1 MRGIHLIRI
10 PIILFLLLGSQN
22 QSSGYFDPQKN
33 QKPLQHEVTVTLK
46 LVHVYVLDKNGNP
59 VTDLTKEDFILY
71 DNGKLQTITDFEKH
85 LLLKPEKKVEEEI
98 AKTELPPPEDVSP
111 MMNRKFFL
119 ILDMDRN
126 SAVGISKSKKAALH
140 FIDTQLQPTDE
151 VSVFSYSFIRRLVVH
166 QYLTSDHEKVK
177 EVIRKMKE
185 VPGNLLP
192 ENSSPSGGIGEII
205 IDRDVASLEIID
217 ITNIFIKIIKEFAE
231 ALRYIPGYKNIIL
244 FSAGLQEYLLTSPEQ
259 VLLEKYEDMSKE
271 FAASNSPV
279 YTVNTSDAPH
289 PLSLQMLSKLSGG
302 KYFHNVDYYEK
313 IAKQIQDVT
322 SNYYVLG
329 YYINEKWD
337 GRYHEIKV
345 EVKRSGCIVHAQGGY
360 FNPKPFSEFSEF
372 EKQLHLVELALSEKP
387 YFEEPLRFTLL
398 PLLCSNRDESNLVLL
413 SEIPLFKMKEVVRQK
428 TEMVTFIFDEENNIA
443 DESKGEVNFSTIPQD
458 IIYHY
463 AIKSLSPGQYKC
475 SMVIRN
481 TETGNGA
488 VASSS
493 VKIPEEIDSGIRLY
507 PPLLLIPE
515 KEAFYLRA
523 SVIQEEKSE
532 REPLSLIDIY
542 PFLSKKYSPL
552 VEDLEQGITRLLA
565 VVRCSFVNIQKPD
578 IDLLVYLS
586 LNSSEE
592 KTLLPFSMLSSK
604 QEEDTDILLIE
615 ILLPDLEPGE
625 YSLDFIAEEINKKS
639 KSQVNRTL
647 RVK

>member
-1 MRGIHLIRI
+1 MRK
-10 PIILFLLLGSQN
+10 LLLILIAFSLISALPAN
-22 QSSGYFDPQKN
+22 P
-33 QKPLQHEVTVTLK
+33 KPTQEKKSEIQLQHEVTVTLK
-46 LVHVYVLDKNGNP
+46 LVQVYVLDKNGNP

-85 LLLKPEKKVEEEI
+85 LLLKPEKKVSEEI
-98 AKTELPPPEDVSP
+98 AKTELPPPEDVSSR
-111 MMNRKFFL
+111 MNRKFFL

-126 SAVGISKSKKAALH
+126 SAVGIRKSKKAALH

-177 EVIRKMKE
+177 EVIKKIRE

-192 ENSSPSGGIGEII
+192 ENSSPKGGIGEII
-205 IDRDVASLEIID
+205 IDRDIPSLEIID
-217 ITNIFIKIIKEFAE
+217 ITNIFIEIIKELAKS
-231 ALRYIPGYKNIIL
+231 LRHITGYKNIIL
-244 FSAGLQEYLLTSPEQ
+244 FSGGLQDNLLISSEQ

-302 KYFHNVDYYEK
+302 KYFHDVDYYEK
-313 IAKQIQDVT
+313 IAEQIQDVT

-360 FNPKPFSEFSEF
+360 FNPKPFSKFSEF
-372 EKQLHLVELALSEKP
+372 EKQLHLMELALSEKP
-387 YFEEPLRFTLL
+387 HFQEPLRF
-398 PLLCSNRDESNLVLL
+398 PLLTLPCSNRKESNLVLL
-413 SEIPLFKMKEVVRQK
+413 SEIPLFNMKEVTRQK
-428 TEMVTFIFDEENNIA
+428 TEMVTFIFDEENNII
-443 DESKGEVNFSTIPQD
+443 DSSRGEINFSTIPQD
-458 IIYHY
+458 IVYHY
-463 AIKSLSPGQYKC
+463 AIKSLSPGEYKC

-493 VKIPEEIDSGIRLY
+493 TEIPEGIDYGIRLY

-515 KEAFYLRA
+515 KEAFYLKA
-523 SVIQEEKSE
+523 SIAQEEKRE
-532 REPLSLIDIY
+532 KEPLSLIDIY
-542 PFLSKKYSPL
+542 PFLTKKCSPL
-552 VEDLEQGITRLLA
+552 IEELDEGIKRLYA
-565 VVRCSFVNIQKPD
+565 VVRCSVVHVQKPG
-578 IDLLVYLS
+578 IELLVYISQDLS
-586 LNSSEE
+586 GE
-592 KTLLPFSMLSSK
+592 KTLLPSHFLSSK

-615 ILLPDLEPGE
+615 ILLPALEPGE
-625 YSLDFIAEEINKKS
+625 YSLDFVAQETNTKLKS
-639 KSQVNRTL
+639 RVNRTL

>member
-1 MRGIHLIRI
+1 MRKLPIMLIVFFLVSTLLAI
-10 PIILFLLLGSQN
+10 P
-22 QSSGYFDPQKN
+22 
-33 QKPLQHEVTVTLK
+33 KPIQEKKSETQLQHEVTVTLK
-46 LVHVYVLDKNGNP
+46 LVQVYVTDKNGNP
-59 VTDLTKEDFILY
+59 VTDLTKDDFILY
-71 DNGKLQTITDFEKH
+71 DNGKFQTITDFEKH
-85 LLLKPEKKVEEEI
+85 LLFKREKKVKEEI
-98 AKTELPPPEDVSP
+98 AETELPPPEDVSSRL
-111 MMNRKFFL
+111 NRKYFF

-126 SAVGISKSKKAALH
+126 SAAGISKSKKAALH

-151 VSVFSYSFIRRLVVH
+151 VGVFSYSFIRRLVIH

-177 EVIRKMKE
+177 EVIRKIKE

-192 ENSSPSGGIGEII
+192 GNSSTRGGIGEVII
-205 IDRDVASLEIID
+205 ERDVASLEIID
-217 ITNIFIKIIKEFAE
+217 ITNIFIEIIKELAK

-244 FSAGLQEYLLTSPEQ
+244 FSGGLQEDLLTSSEQ

-279 YTVNTSDAPH
+279 YTVNTSDAPRL
-289 PLSLQMLSKLSGG
+289 LSLQMLSELSGG
-302 KYFHNVDYYEK
+302 KYFHDVDYYEK
-313 IAKQIQDVT
+313 IAEQIQDVT